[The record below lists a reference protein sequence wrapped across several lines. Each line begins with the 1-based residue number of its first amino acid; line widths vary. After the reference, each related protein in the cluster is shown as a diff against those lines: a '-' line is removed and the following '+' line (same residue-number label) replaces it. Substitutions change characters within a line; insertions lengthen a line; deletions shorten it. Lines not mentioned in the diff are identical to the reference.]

1 MRDSNLFRETHII
14 FCNIYK
20 TGLQSTHISLP
31 NTVNGPIDSRSSN
44 TPTDSSNVFNADKSI
59 VFSNTSSM
67 GGAGGLVVEGG
78 LVNPTTVGDRVLKDP
93 SVSVGIGDEGAGAG
107 GSVLLLIGG
116 SVNTGSVVSG
126 ASTVPPVGDSVF
138 ISPIVT
144 VGKGDKGAGAG
155 GSVLLLIG
163 GFVNTGSVVS
173 GASTVPP
180 PPLGWY
186 VSIVSGTGGFVVTGT
201 VGVGTGYDGGMEYT
215 N

>member
-1 MRDSNLFRETHII
+1 
-14 FCNIYK
+14 
-20 TGLQSTHISLP
+20 
-31 NTVNGPIDSRSSN
+31 
-44 TPTDSSNVFNADKSI
+44 
-59 VFSNTSSM
+59 M

-93 SVSVGIGDEGAGAG
+93 SVSVGIGDE
-107 GSVLLLIGG
+107 
-116 SVNTGSVVSG
+116 
-126 ASTVPPVGDSVF
+126 
-138 ISPIVT
+138 
-144 VGKGDKGAGAG
+144 GAGAG